1 MLTYIVVDTGYWL
14 ELFKVPG
21 HYKQEYFLVI
31 KERFAIAHQNKYRL
45 YLPIPVLFEL
55 ANHIAHVDSGD
66 ERRRL
71 STLFSKTVKRSIVDE
86 DAAFNIIP
94 CMAFPVASE
103 LDKNLNFFVERFEA
117 EFSPQGL
124 GFTDSSII
132 LEAKELKK
140 EINKVHIWTLD
151 KPLKAREPD
160 TESDAFTGGIN

>member
-1 MLTYIVVDTGYWL
+1 MLSYIVVDTSYWV

-31 KERFAIAHQNKYRL
+31 KERFAIARQNKYRL

-71 STLFSKTVKRSIVDE
+71 STLFSKTVKRGIVGE
-86 DAAFNIIP
+86 DTTLNIIP

-103 LDKNLNFFVERFEA
+103 LDKNLNYFVERFES
-117 EFSPQGL
+117 EFSLQSL

-132 LEAKELKK
+132 LEAESLKT
-140 EINKVHIWTLD
+140 EINRVHIWTLD
-151 KPLKAREPD
+151 QPLKSREPD
-160 TESDAFTGGIN
+160 TESDAFIGV